1 MPSGPITS
9 WQIDGE
15 NVETDS
21 DFIFLDSKITVDGDC
36 SHKIKRHL
44 LLGRKAM
51 TNLDCIL
58 KSRDSTLLSKVH
70 LVIFWCWSW
79 NSNTLTTRCE
89 ELTHLKRPW
98 CWEGLRGGGEV
109 DERRWDGWIAS
120 LTQWTWVWVNSRSW
134 WWIGRPGVLQFMGL
148 QSWTWLSNW
157 TELSRIQSYC
167 FSSSH
172 VWMWEL
178 DHKEGWVPKNWCL
191 WTVVLEKTLESPL
204 HSKEIKPVN
213 PKGNQP
219 WIFIGRTDA
228 GAEAPILWPP
238 DVKNSLVGKDSDAG
252 KDWRWE
258 EKGETEDEMV
268 GWHHWLSRH
277 VWANSEIVKHRQAWR
292 ASVHGI
298 SKIWTQLSY
307 WTTII
312 SDVGH
317 LFMCLLAICMSL
329 WQCLFRFSA
338 HFLIRLFVLMILSHM
353 IGL

>member
-21 DFIFLDSKITVDGDC
+21 DLIFLDSKITVDGDC

-58 KSRDSTLLSKVH
+58 KSKDSTLLTKVH
-70 LVIFWCWSW
+70 LVISWCWSW
-79 NSNTLTTRCE
+79 NSNTLTTWCE

-98 CWEGLRGGGEV
+98 CWEGLRGGGEL
-109 DERRWDGWIAS
+109 DDRGWDGWIAS

-134 WWIGRPGVLQFMGL
+134 WWICRPGVLQFMGL
-148 QSWTWLSNW
+148 QSRTQLSNW
-157 TELSRIQSYC
+157 TELSHIQSYC

-191 WTVVLEKTLESPL
+191 RTVVLEKTLESPL

-219 WIFIGRTDA
+219 WF
-228 GAEAPILWPP
+228 W
-238 DVKNSLVGKDSDAG
+238 
-252 KDWRWE
+252 KDWCWSWSSNTLATWCEELTQWE
-258 EKGETEDEMV
+258 RLWCWERLKVRGERGGRGWDGWMV
-268 GWHHWLSRH
+268 SL
-277 VWANSEIVKHRQAWR
+277 
-292 ASVHGI
+292 
-298 SKIWTQLSY
+298 TQ
-307 WTTII
+307 
-312 SDVGH
+312 
-317 LFMCLLAICMSL
+317 
-329 WQCLFRFSA
+329 
-338 HFLIRLFVLMILSHM
+338 
-353 IGL
+353 